1 MAQHTR
7 GDESLA
13 FVGMR
18 GKTYEHQAKAMAAG
32 YSSTAEWAI
41 DLLAADLLELRNRVD
56 ALDGG
61 AEVVVQEED
70 PEC

>member
-7 GDESLA
+7 GDESLS

-18 GKTYEHQAKAMAAG
+18 GKTYEHQQQAILAG
-32 YSSTAEWAI
+32 YSSTAEMAI
-41 DLLAADLLELRNRVD
+41 DLLAERLFSLENRVD